1 MGVSVRVCVRVGVRV
16 CGVRTCGC
24 GVCGCRVCG
33 CACVR
38 VCVCACV
45 ERAWGGGGSV
55 CVPARPLANL
65 VSKSNTST
73 CWRCMCY
80 TREGVAGQPLL
91 APPILHV
98 VEPRAGGVTP
108 REGLTPFPG
117 YSFMK
122 E

>member
-1 MGVSVRVCVRVGVRV
+1 MLG
-16 CGVRTCGC
+16 
-24 GVCGCRVCG
+24 
-33 CACVR
+33 
-38 VCVCACV
+38 VCAC
-45 ERAWGGGGSV
+45 ACACV

-98 VEPRAGGVTP
+98 VEPRARGVTS
-108 REGLTPFPG
+108 REGLRSRGTKWVRACVRACVGWAVVVPQQTHERWGGLPAAG
-117 YSFMK
+117 
-122 E
+122 